1 MSIQREVTKTEMLST
16 DRKIFTLRLELK
28 RTKIKLGIKEND
40 DDLIT
45 QKVCRSRREFASNT
59 DQRQP
64 QKRKTPPEHTP
75 VQRPSGTPLRMPA
88 RSDGRAID
96 AELILLK
103 AIKDQKENMLK
114 QEIQQKV
121 SQHQEWNSRHV
132 DLTREPLAPVLGQA
146 EMSFRP
152 VTAQYQLI
160 TPPSSLNSA
169 SLEPST
175 PMQEKPDPL
184 TTRHSS
190 PPEDDEPHAQ
200 ASYRRRIGRGGLLWV
215 DRRYVKVATRA
226 LESSV
231 SDRWKYDQDDDD
243 DQPVYEVD
251 PYDTKALKFRSTIPL
266 PPHLAQRSR
275 SDGSVQQARPGGQRA
290 ITAVQPPPQPT

>member
-1 MSIQREVTKTEMLST
+1 
-16 DRKIFTLRLELK
+16 
-28 RTKIKLGIKEND
+28 
-40 DDLIT
+40 
-45 QKVCRSRREFASNT
+45 
-59 DQRQP
+59 
-64 QKRKTPPEHTP
+64 
-75 VQRPSGTPLRMPA
+75 
-88 RSDGRAID
+88 
-96 AELILLK
+96 
-103 AIKDQKENMLK
+103 
-114 QEIQQKV
+114 
-121 SQHQEWNSRHV
+121 
-132 DLTREPLAPVLGQA
+132 
-146 EMSFRP
+146 
-152 VTAQYQLI
+152 
-160 TPPSSLNSA
+160 
-169 SLEPST
+169 
-175 PMQEKPDPL
+175 MQEKPDPL